1 MNQIV
6 AALFLLLGAG
16 LMLLAALGLLRM
28 PDLPTRMH
36 ATTKAG
42 VLGAGLMLLGTAVY
56 FADLGITARALA
68 VMAFIVITAP
78 VAAHLIG
85 RAAYFVGVPLWEKT
99 VVDELKGRYDP
110 HPHTLDSTAA
120 GETNQDADREH

>member
-1 MNQIV
+1 MSQIV
-6 AALFLLLGAG
+6 AALLLLLGAG

-42 VLGAGLMLLGTAVY
+42 VLGTGLMLLGTAVY

-110 HPHTLDSTAA
+110 HTHILESAVTGKAD
-120 GETNQDADREH
+120 QDIGREH

>member
-110 HPHTLDSTAA
+110 HTHTLDSTAA

>member
-1 MNQIV
+1 MSQVV
-6 AALFLLLGAG
+6 AVLLLLLGAG

-42 VLGAGLMLLGTAVY
+42 VLGVGLMLLGTAVY

-68 VMAFIVITAP
+68 VMVFIVITAP

-99 VVDELKGRYDP
+99 VVDALKGRYDP
-110 HPHTLDSTAA
+110 HTHTLDSTVA
-120 GETNQDADREH
+120 GEANQDVDRGR